1 MKYELYSLFPKLVYT
16 KILED
21 ITDQQLYEIKN
32 YLHNIQYHNLED
44 ITNKQLYETKNYLD
58 NTNKHTFT
66 SASQSN
72 FIFKDEKLFSLK
84 KRILTEFNFFKNN
97 ILKYENNEFIFTT
110 SWVAKSEKNQISEY
124 HNHNNCMYSGIFYVN
139 TDENCGEL
147 CFENFSDRRFNLIP
161 TEYNIYNCLNFNF
174 KPKNKMIIFFPSEL
188 FHRILKNNS
197 EIVRYSIAF
206 NMIPVGDIGNSHS
219 DSFLKIDVKND

>member
-16 KILED
+16 NILED
-21 ITDQQLYEIKN
+21 ITDKQLYEIKN
-32 YLHNIQYHNLED
+32 YLDNIQYHKIDNL
-44 ITNKQLYETKNYLD
+44 NKNIY
-58 NTNKHTFT
+58 T
-66 SASQSN
+66 SASKSN

-84 KRILTEFNFFKNN
+84 ERIMTEFNFFKNN
-97 ILKYENNEFIFTT
+97 ILKYENNDFIFTT
-110 SWVAKSEKNQISEY
+110 SWIAKSEKNEISEY

-139 TDENCGEL
+139 TDENCGQL
-147 CFENFSDRRFNLIP
+147 CFENFGDKRFNLIP

-188 FHRILKNNS
+188 FHKILKNNS
-197 EIVRYSIAF
+197 DIIRYSIAF

>member
-16 KILED
+16 NILED
-21 ITDQQLYEIKN
+21 ITDKQLYEIKN
-32 YLHNIQYHNLED
+32 YLDNIQYHKIDNS
-44 ITNKQLYETKNYLD
+44 NKNIY
-58 NTNKHTFT
+58 T
-66 SASQSN
+66 SASKSN

-84 KRILTEFNFFKNN
+84 ERIMTEFNFFKNN
-97 ILKYENNEFIFTT
+97 ILKYENNDFIFTT
-110 SWVAKSEKNQISEY
+110 SWIAKSEKNEISEY

-139 TDENCGEL
+139 TDENCGQL
-147 CFENFSDRRFNLIP
+147 CFENFGDKRFNLIP

-188 FHRILKNNS
+188 FHKILKNNS
-197 EIVRYSIAF
+197 DIIRYSIAF